1 MARWWTILWTTGR
14 RMGKDNVS
22 ALAAGAA
29 FQTLLTIFPAL
40 AAAVSLYGLVAD
52 RNMVERQIMVI
63 QGVLPPEAI
72 TLIATWLHALVQAP
86 ATRFGLGLIVS
97 VLLALWSIW
106 SATGMLMTA
115 VTVCYG
121 EEEKRDFVS
130 FNLRALA
137 LGAGLALFGTAA
149 LALVAVLPAALTLL
163 PVSHT
168 LGEVLG
174 LVRWPI
180 LAGIF
185 ILALAIVYRYAPD
198 RAEPK
203 WQWIS
208 WGAAAATVLW
218 LAGSIGFTIY
228 VSKVGSYDKTYGSLG
243 AVIILLLWFYLTA
256 YVILAGAGLN
266 AEIERQS
273 TRGAALA
280 PQPVVTDLRSARGA
294 AGDRDRDRVL
304 SPKSGGRY

>member
-1 MARWWTILWTTGR
+1 
-14 RMGKDNVS
+14 MGKDNVS

-52 RNMVERQIMVI
+52 RNMVERQIMAI

-121 EEEKRDFVS
+121 EEEKRGFVS

-273 TRGAALA
+273 TCGAALA
-280 PQPVVTDLRSARGA
+280 PQPVVTDLRLARGA

>member
-1 MARWWTILWTTGR
+1 
-14 RMGKDNVS
+14 MGKDNVS

-40 AAAVSLYGLVAD
+40 TAAVSLYGLVAD
-52 RNMVERQIMVI
+52 RNMVEGQIMAI

-97 VLLALWSIW
+97 ALLALWSIW

-121 EEEKRDFVS
+121 EEEKRGFVS

-149 LALVAVLPAALTLL
+149 LALVAVLPTALGLL
-163 PVSHT
+163 PVSDT

-280 PQPVVTDLRSARGA
+280 PQPVMTDLRSARGA
-294 AGDRDRDRVL
+294 AGDRDRVL
-304 SPKSGGRY
+304 SPKSGGQY